1 MPQYRN
7 IPFNS
12 TCYSEVTNP
21 GEQVLCVSVPELVES
36 GVSESYLKR
45 ALSGQRTGEIF
56 CWPHHKE
63 GREVFV
69 HFDGMATKYRELVK
83 RVICGGVDAHLWVEN
98 RAAEELNR
106 KLEGVKKGLRMMV
119 EVSAGDLT
127 RLSDMQL
134 FVPADVQRIARAA
147 GWLRLWRRMD
157 VKTARKYGFTSI
169 REVQAEMFKQCL
181 NEQMKGF
188 VKFPKAIN
196 NERVLDRKA
205 REYAAE
211 GLDCLVAGYF
221 GNVNREKMNGQTH
234 AILMQLAGEQV
245 KYSFEDIGLMYNEQ
259 APGLGLPKMT
269 VSAIKQH
276 LNMPKHK
283 KVWYYMRHG
292 KLVGNLEIQPMID
305 REPVSKPDMLWSL
318 DGTTMQLYYKK
329 LVKDKRGNDKWVVVS
344 DMYAYFVTDA
354 CTSAIIGYSVA
365 FEENSSLVV
374 EALRNTVNTW
384 GHIPFQMNYD
394 NGSANIETTVAALI
408 DNMTHVNFP
417 CMKYSGR
424 SKTVESVIG
433 HFQQR
438 ELRKLKNFKGGNITT
453 KSHNST
459 ANPELLKELAK
470 DLELTDKLPTEEQVL
485 VEFAQAVE
493 AWNKRGEARDAYGAF
508 IGKSKIERYAE
519 EYEGRVTLNA
529 FEKMSLFMVELKNKA
544 HPFGEYEY
552 RQKGVEVSIRGEKMK
567 FIVPD
572 NDSSAMDFEFNREHL
587 GDTFR
592 VFVNLTT
599 NRPKWI
605 ELRNRK
611 GKFVADAYEKEKLAS
626 CIADAKDKPGDMSK
640 VRYAVTLQK
649 GCYEDAKTEM
659 ERQREVAMK
668 SGFRATGTDGF
679 GYDGAGFGWWDTPKA
694 VVNAQNNA
702 VEDRRNGIVEKSRE
716 EMEMEALLN
725 S

>member
-7 IPFNS
+7 IPFNC
-12 TCYSEVTNP
+12 TCYSEVANP

-45 ALSGQRTGEIF
+45 ALSGQRTGEMF

-69 HFDGMATKYRELVK
+69 HFDGMAAKYKELVK
-83 RVICGGVDAHLWVEN
+83 RVICRGVDAALWVEN

-134 FVPADVQRIARAA
+134 FVPTDVQRIARAA

-157 VKTARKYGFTSI
+157 VKTARKYGFASVK
-169 REVQAEMFKQCL
+169 EVQAEMFKQCL
-181 NEQMKGF
+181 NEQIQGF

-196 NERVLDRKA
+196 SERVLDRKA
-205 REYAAE
+205 REYAAD
-211 GLDCLVAGYF
+211 GLDCLVGGYF
-221 GNVNREKMNGQTH
+221 GNVNREKMNGRTH
-234 AILMQLAGEQV
+234 AILMQLAGDPV
-245 KYSFEDIGLMYNEQ
+245 KYSFEDIGLIYNEQ

-292 KLVGNLEIQPMID
+292 KLVGDADMQPMID
-305 REPVSKPDMLWSL
+305 RKPVSKPDMLWSL

-329 LVKDKRGNDKWVVVS
+329 AVKDSKGREKWKVMS
-344 DMYAYFVTDA
+344 DLYAYFVTDA
-354 CTSAIIGYSVA
+354 CTGAIIGYSVA
-365 FEENSSLVV
+365 FSESSEMVI
-374 EALRNTVNTW
+374 EALQNTVDKW
-384 GHIPFQMNYD
+384 GHKPYQMNYD
-394 NGSANIETTVAALI
+394 NSSANISATVNGLI
-408 DNMTHVNFP
+408 NNMSHVNFP
-417 CMKYSGR
+417 CTPYSGR
-424 SKTVESVIG
+424 SKSVELVIG

-438 ELRKLKNFKGGNITT
+438 ELRKLKNFKGGNVTV
-453 KSHNST
+453 KSPNSV

-470 DLELTDKLPTEEQVL
+470 DLAFTDKLPTEEQVL
-485 VEFAQAVE
+485 VEFDQAVE
-493 AWNKRGEARDAYGAF
+493 AWNGRGEARDAYGAF

-519 EYEGRVTLNA
+519 EREGRVKMNY
-529 FEKMSLFMVELKNKA
+529 FEKLSLFMVELKNQQ

-552 RQKGVEVSIRGEKMK
+552 RQKGIEVAIRGEKMK

-572 NDSSAMDFEFNREHL
+572 NASSAMDFEFSREHL
-587 GDTFR
+587 GHTFK
-592 VFVNLTT
+592 VFVNLRAD
-599 NRPKWI
+599 RPEWV
-605 ELRNRK
+605 ELRDRN
-611 GKFVADAYEKEKLAS
+611 GKKVADAYEKEKLAA
-626 CIADAKDKPGDMSK
+626 CVADMKNKPGEMGK
-640 VRYAVTLQK
+640 IQLFNIMQK
-649 GCYEDAKTEM
+649 HCYEDAKTEM
-659 ERQREVAMK
+659 ERQREIAEQT
-668 SGFRATGTDGF
+668 GFRATGTDGF
-679 GYDGAGFGWWDTPKA
+679 GFGWWDTPKT

-716 EMEMEALLN
+716 ETEMEALLN

>member
-1 MPQYRN
+1 M
-7 IPFNS
+7 
-12 TCYSEVTNP
+12 
-21 GEQVLCVSVPELVES
+21 LCVSVPELVES

-45 ALSGQRTGEIF
+45 ALSGQRTGEMF

-69 HFDGMATKYRELVK
+69 HFDGMAAKYRELVK
-83 RVICGGVDAHLWVEN
+83 RVICRGVDAALWVEN

-134 FVPADVQRIARAA
+134 FVPTDVQRIARAA

-157 VKTARKYGFTSI
+157 VKTARKYGFASVK
-169 REVQAEMFKQCL
+169 EMQAEMFKQCL
-181 NEQMKGF
+181 NEQIQGF

-196 NERVLDRKA
+196 SERVLDRKA
-205 REYAAE
+205 REYEKE
-211 GLDCLVAGYF
+211 GLDCLVGGYF

-292 KLVGNLEIQPMID
+292 KLVGDADMQPMID

-329 LVKDKRGNDKWVVVS
+329 RVKDGKGREKWSIKS
-344 DMYAYFVTDA
+344 DLYAYFVTDA
-354 CTSAIIGYSVA
+354 CTGAIIGYSVA
-365 FEENSSLVV
+365 FSESSGMVI
-374 EALRNTVNTW
+374 EALQNTVDKW
-384 GHIPFQMNYD
+384 GYKPYQMNYD
-394 NGSANIETTVAALI
+394 NSSANISATVKGLI
-408 DNMTHVNFP
+408 NNMSHVNFP
-417 CMKYSGR
+417 CTPYSGR
-424 SKTVESVIG
+424 SKSVELVIG

-438 ELRKLKNFKGGNITT
+438 ELRKLKNFKGGNVTV
-453 KSHNST
+453 KSVNSV

-470 DLELTDKLPTEEQVL
+470 DLDFTDKLPTEKQVL
-485 VEFAQAVE
+485 AEFDQAVE

-519 EYEGRVTLNA
+519 EVEGRVKMNY
-529 FEKMSLFMVELKNKA
+529 FEKLSLFMVELRNQQ

-552 RQKGVEVSIRGEKMK
+552 RQKGIEVAIRGEKMK
-567 FIVPD
+567 FVVPD
-572 NDSSAMDFEFNREHL
+572 NEISAMDFEFSREHL
-587 GDTFR
+587 GHTFK
-592 VFVNLTT
+592 VYVNLRA
-599 NRPKWI
+599 NRPEWI
-605 ELRNRK
+605 ELRDRN
-611 GKFVADAYEKEKLAS
+611 GKKVADAYEKEKLAA
-626 CIADAKDKPGDMSK
+626 CVADMKNKPGERGKIQLFNIM
-640 VRYAVTLQK
+640 QK
-649 GCYEDAKTEM
+649 RCYEDAKTEM
-659 ERQREVAMK
+659 ERQREIAEQT
-668 SGFRATGTDGF
+668 GFRATGTDGF
-679 GYDGAGFGWWDTPKA
+679 GFGWWDTPKT

-716 EMEMEALLN
+716 ETEMEALLN